1 MLEMLLSAAP
11 FGDVK
16 HTGDAILRT
25 SKHELVGYG
34 VGKYES
40 YFTPAGK
47 EIVKVDTVLPSVH
60 MKVTDNASNIK
71 KAFSFFDGGF
81 CFLHTLE
88 LVVREFMEDDS
99 VKPWLMKIKG
109 LCRHLKMSL
118 TGWSCFVELCDMK
131 HIAIASLPSAVRPGG
146 EGITSRFCGTL
157 NGRNRCANIILK
169 DRTLQFG

>member
-1 MLEMLLSAAP
+1 MLEMLLSGAP

-47 EIVKVDTVLPSVH
+47 KIVKVDTVLPSVH
-60 MKVTDNASNIK
+60 MKVTYNASNIK

-88 LVVREFMEDDS
+88 LVVREFRED
-99 VKPWLMKIKG
+99 
-109 LCRHLKMSL
+109 
-118 TGWSCFVELCDMK
+118 DMK
-131 HIAIASLPSAVRPGG
+131 HIAIAKPPIGG
-146 EGITSRFCGTL
+146 QTRWGGITSRFCGTL
-157 NGRNRCANIILK
+157 NGRKRCANIILK

>member
-1 MLEMLLSAAP
+1 M
-11 FGDVK
+11 
-16 HTGDAILRT
+16 
-25 SKHELVGYG
+25 
-34 VGKYES
+34 
-40 YFTPAGK
+40 
-47 EIVKVDTVLPSVH
+47 KVDTVLPSVH

-81 CFLHTLE
+81 FFLHTLE

-131 HIAIASLPSAVRPGG
+131 HRNCQASHRRSDQVGRA
-146 EGITSRFCGTL
+146 SRTGFV
-157 NGRNRCANIILK
+157 AH
-169 DRTLQFG
+169 